1 MKLKPLKLKPVV
13 KDYIWGGTALK
24 ELWGKTS
31 DTDTIAECWEFSL
44 FPGSSSEVDE
54 ALFKGFD
61 LIKLYERYPEIFGKA
76 AEKHKVFPILIKL
89 IDACADLSVQVH
101 PSDEYADKYESGS
114 LGKSEIWYI
123 ADAQEGASIY
133 YGFSRD
139 VSREEAEKSI
149 KENTITSLLRKIPVK
164 KGEFYFVPAGT
175 VHALLAGVTVIEIQE
190 NSNLTYRVYDYDR
203 RDKAGNP
210 RELHIS
216 KALDV
221 MTLTASAPP
230 LQDVP
235 AKDIGGATI
244 RKMIKTPYFTS
255 KEVTV
260 HGEYLVYNEE
270 SFVTFTVS
278 EGEGEFEGGES
289 FRKGET
295 WLIPAG
301 YMTKLVSGRAV
312 LVVTTL

>member
-1 MKLKPLKLKPVV
+1 MKLKPLKLKPAV

-24 ELWGKTS
+24 ESWGKTS

-54 ALFKGFD
+54 VLFKGFD
-61 LIKLYERYPEIFGKA
+61 LIKLYERN
-76 AEKHKVFPILIKL
+76 
-89 IDACADLSVQVH
+89 ADLSVQVH
-101 PSDEYADKYESGS
+101 PSDEYADKYEGGS

-123 ADAQEGASIY
+123 AEAKEGASIY

-164 KGEFYFVPAGT
+164 KGEFYYVPAGT

-221 MTLTASAPP
+221 MTFTASVPP
-230 LQDVP
+230 AKDVP
-235 AKDIGGATI
+235 AKDIGGATV

-255 KEVTV
+255 KEVTL
-260 HGEYLVYNEE
+260 HGEYLIYNED

-278 EGEGEFEGGES
+278 EGEGEFEGGER
-289 FRKGET
+289 FLKGET

-301 YMTKLVSGRAV
+301 YMTKLISPHAV

>member
-1 MKLKPLKLKPVV
+1 MKLKPLKLKPAV

-24 ELWGKTS
+24 ERWGKTS

-54 ALFKGFD
+54 VLFKGFD
-61 LIKLYERYPEIFGKA
+61 LIKLYERYPAIFGKA

-89 IDACADLSVQVH
+89 IDANADLSVQVH
-101 PSDEYADKYESGS
+101 PSDEYADKYEGGS
-114 LGKSEIWYI
+114 LGK
-123 ADAQEGASIY
+123 Y

-164 KGEFYFVPAGT
+164 KGEFYYVPAGT

-203 RDKAGNP
+203 RDKASNP
-210 RELHIS
+210 RELHVA
-216 KALDV
+216 KALEV
-221 MTLTASAPP
+221 MTLTASEPP
-230 LQDVP
+230 RQDVP
-235 AKDIGGATI
+235 AKDIGGATV

-255 KEVTV
+255 KEVTL
-260 HGEYLVYNEE
+260 HGEYLIYNED

-278 EGEGEFEGGES
+278 EGEGEFDGGER
-289 FRKGET
+289 FLKGET

-301 YMTKLVSGRAV
+301 YMTKLISSHAV
-312 LVVTTL
+312 LVVTAL

>member
-1 MKLKPLKLKPVV
+1 MKLKPLKLKPAV

-24 ELWGKTS
+24 ERWGKTS

-54 ALFKGFD
+54 VLFKGFD
-61 LIKLYERYPEIFGKA
+61 LIKLYERYPAIFGKA

-89 IDACADLSVQVH
+89 IDANADLSVQVH
-101 PSDEYADKYESGS
+101 PSDEYADKYEGGS

-123 ADAQEGASIY
+123 ADAKEGASIY

-164 KGEFYFVPAGT
+164 KGEFYYVPAGT

-210 RELHIS
+210 RELHVA
-216 KALDV
+216 KALEV
-221 MTLTASAPP
+221 MTLTASEPP
-230 LQDVP
+230 RQDVSDF
-235 AKDIGGATI
+235 A
-244 RKMIKTPYFTS
+244 R
-255 KEVTV
+255 
-260 HGEYLVYNEE
+260 
-270 SFVTFTVS
+270 
-278 EGEGEFEGGES
+278 
-289 FRKGET
+289 R
-295 WLIPAG
+295 IPHI
-301 YMTKLVSGRAV
+301 
-312 LVVTTL
+312 

>member
-1 MKLKPLKLKPVV
+1 MKLKPLKLKPAV

-24 ELWGKTS
+24 ERWGKTS

-54 ALFKGFD
+54 VLFKGFD
-61 LIKLYERYPEIFGKA
+61 LIKLYERYPAIFGSA
-76 AEKHKVFPILIKL
+76 AIKHKVFPVLIKL
-89 IDACADLSVQVH
+89 IDANADLSVQVH
-101 PSDEYADKYESGS
+101 PSDEYADKYEGGS

-123 ADAQEGASIY
+123 ADAEEGASIY

-164 KGEFYFVPAGT
+164 KGEFYYVPAGT

-210 RELHIS
+210 RELHIA

-221 MTLTASAPP
+221 MTFTASEPP
-230 LQDVP
+230 AQNVP
-235 AKDIGGATI
+235 AKDIGGATV

-255 KEVTV
+255 KEVTL
-260 HGEYLVYNEE
+260 HGEYLIYNED
-270 SFVTFTVS
+270 SFVTFTVA
-278 EGEGEFEGGES
+278 EGEGEFEGGER
-289 FRKGET
+289 FLKGET

-301 YMTKLVSGRAV
+301 YMTKLISSHAV
-312 LVVTTL
+312 LVATTL

>member
-1 MKLKPLKLKPVV
+1 MKLKPLKLKPAV

-24 ELWGKTS
+24 DRWGKTS

-54 ALFKGFD
+54 VLFKGFD
-61 LIKLYERYPEIFGKA
+61 LIKLYERYPAIFGKA

-89 IDACADLSVQVH
+89 IDANADLSVQVH
-101 PSDEYADKYESGS
+101 PSDEYADKHEGGS

-123 ADAQEGASIY
+123 ADAKEGASIY

-164 KGEFYFVPAGT
+164 KGEFYYVPAGT

-210 RELHIS
+210 RELHIA

-221 MTLTASAPP
+221 MTFTASVPP
-230 LQDVP
+230 AQDVP
-235 AKDIGGATI
+235 AKDIGGATV

-255 KEVTV
+255 KEVTL
-260 HGEYLVYNEE
+260 HGEYLIYNED

-278 EGEGEFEGGES
+278 EGEGEFECGER
-289 FRKGET
+289 FFKGET

-301 YMTKLVSGRAV
+301 YMTKLISSHAV

>member
-1 MKLKPLKLKPVV
+1 MKLKPLKLKPAV

-24 ELWGKTS
+24 ERWGKTS

-54 ALFKGFD
+54 VLFKGFD
-61 LIKLYERYPEIFGKA
+61 LIKLYERYPAIFGKA

-89 IDACADLSVQVH
+89 IDANADLSVQVH
-101 PSDEYADKYESGS
+101 PSDEYADKYEGGS

-123 ADAQEGASIY
+123 ADAEEGASIF

-164 KGEFYFVPAGT
+164 KGEFYYVPAGT

-210 RELHIS
+210 RELHIA

-221 MTLTASAPP
+221 MTFTASEPP
-230 LQDVP
+230 AQNVP
-235 AKDIGGATI
+235 AKDIGGATV

-255 KEVTV
+255 KEVTL
-260 HGEYLVYNEE
+260 HGEYLIYNED
-270 SFVTFTVS
+270 SFVTFTVA
-278 EGEGEFEGGES
+278 EGEGEFEGGER
-289 FRKGET
+289 FLKGET

-301 YMTKLVSGRAV
+301 YMTKLISSHAV
-312 LVVTTL
+312 LVATTL

>member
-1 MKLKPLKLKPVV
+1 MKLKPLKLKPAV

-24 ELWGKTS
+24 ERWGKTS

-54 ALFKGFD
+54 VLFKGFD
-61 LIKLYERYPEIFGKA
+61 LIKLYERYPAIFGSA
-76 AEKHKVFPILIKL
+76 AIKHKVFPVLIKL
-89 IDACADLSVQVH
+89 IDANADLSVQVH
-101 PSDEYADKYESGS
+101 PSDEYADRHEGGS

-123 ADAQEGASIY
+123 ADAEEGASIF

-164 KGEFYFVPAGT
+164 KGGFYYVPAGT

-210 RELHIS
+210 RELHIA

-221 MTLTASAPP
+221 MNFAASEPP
-230 LQDVP
+230 AQDVP
-235 AKDIGGATI
+235 AKDIGGATV

-255 KEVTV
+255 KEVTL
-260 HGEYLVYNEE
+260 HGEYLIYNED
-270 SFVTFTVS
+270 SFVTFTVA
-278 EGEGEFEGGES
+278 EGEGEFEGGER
-289 FRKGET
+289 FLKGET

-301 YMTKLVSGRAV
+301 YMTKLISSHAV
-312 LVVTTL
+312 LVATTL

>member
-1 MKLKPLKLKPVV
+1 M
-13 KDYIWGGTALK
+13 
-24 ELWGKTS
+24 
-31 DTDTIAECWEFSL
+31 
-44 FPGSSSEVDE
+44 
-54 ALFKGFD
+54 
-61 LIKLYERYPEIFGKA
+61 
-76 AEKHKVFPILIKL
+76 
-89 IDACADLSVQVH
+89 
-101 PSDEYADKYESGS
+101 
-114 LGKSEIWYI
+114 
-123 ADAQEGASIY
+123 
-133 YGFSRD
+133 
-139 VSREEAEKSI
+139 
-149 KENTITSLLRKIPVK
+149 
-164 KGEFYFVPAGT
+164 PAGT

-221 MTLTASAPP
+221 MTFTASAPP

-244 RKMIKTPYFTS
+244 RKMIRTPYFTS

-278 EGEGEFEGGES
+278 EGEGEFEGGEP

-301 YMTKLVSGRAV
+301 YMTKLISSHAV